1 MTEQPKKISV
11 VIPVYN
17 ASTVLYELQQ
27 KIDAVFKELNIPY
40 QIVLVDDG
48 SKDDSWKVIK
58 DIKSK
63 FQNNITAIR
72 LAKNFGQH
80 NAISCGFHYCTG
92 DYIITMDDDLQHP
105 AEEIPKLIK
114 CASETGADVVYG
126 ISEDYKRPV
135 VRNAF
140 SRLFKVTTRL
150 SSTSTSEGSSFR
162 LLRKSLVKKLIT
174 HNQQFVF
181 IDELASWYTSNIEFV
196 HVIHNSSA
204 IKESRYTGS
213 KLMRLYWNL
222 VFGYNGTLLKIITYL
237 GISSSFI
244 SFLVGMF
251 FMIKKIFFNVRVGF
265 TGIVVSITFTAG
277 VILLSIGI
285 IGEYM
290 RRMYNILNAQPQH
303 SIGEIL
309 E

>member
-1 MTEQPKKISV
+1 MAEQPKKISV

-17 ASTVLYELQQ
+17 ASSVLYELQK
-27 KIDAVFKELNIPY
+27 KIESVFSEIATPY
-40 QIVLVDDG
+40 QLVFVDDC
-48 SKDDSWKVIK
+48 SKDDSWSVIK

-63 FQNNITAIR
+63 FPDKITAIR

-80 NAISCGFHYCTG
+80 NAISCGFHYCAG
-92 DYIITMDDDLQHP
+92 DYVITMDDDMQHP

-114 CASETGADVVYG
+114 CAVETGADLVYG
-126 ISEDYKRPV
+126 ISDNYKRSMD
-135 VRNAF
+135 RNAF
-140 SRLFKVTTRL
+140 SRLFKVTTRM

-162 LLRKSLVKKLIT
+162 LLKKSLVKKIIS

-181 IDELASWYTSNIEFV
+181 IDELASWYTSNIQFV
-196 HVIHNSSA
+196 NVTHNTSA
-204 IKESRYTGS
+204 LKESRYTGS
-213 KLMRLYWNL
+213 KLMRLYFNL

-244 SFLVGMF
+244 SFLVGVF
-251 FMIKKIFFNVRVGF
+251 FLIKKIFFNVRVGF